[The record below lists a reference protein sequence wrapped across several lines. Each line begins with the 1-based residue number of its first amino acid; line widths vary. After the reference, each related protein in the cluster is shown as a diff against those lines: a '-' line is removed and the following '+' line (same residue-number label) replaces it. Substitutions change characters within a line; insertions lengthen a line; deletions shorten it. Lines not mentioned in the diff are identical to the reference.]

1 MKITETPFAGLL
13 ILEPVVLSDRRGIFF
28 ESLNK
33 RTFKQLGLPS
43 EFVQENQ
50 SRSKRGVI
58 RGLHFQKDPFA
69 QAKLVSALSGEVLDV
84 VVDLRHDQPTYKQ
97 HYSIVLS
104 SDNLKRLLV
113 PRGFAHGLS
122 VLSDSAD
129 ILYHCD
135 QFYHPESE
143 SGILWNDPQLAI
155 DWKTPEASRIV
166 SDKDLKLPRLQD
178 LAYSFAT

>member
-1 MKITETPFAGLL
+1 MKITKTPFAGLL
-13 ILEPVVLSDRRGIFF
+13 VIEPIVLSDRRGIFF
-28 ESLNK
+28 ESVSK
-33 RTFKQLGLPS
+33 RTFKKLGLPS

-69 QAKLVSALSGEVLDV
+69 QAKLVSVLSGEVLDV
-84 VVDLRHDQPTYKQ
+84 VVDLRHDQPTYRQ
-97 HYSIVLS
+97 HFTIILS

-122 VLSDSAD
+122 VLSESAD
-129 ILYHCD
+129 VLYHCD

-143 SGILWNDPQLAI
+143 SGILSSDPQLGI
-155 DWKTPEASRIV
+155 DWIIPEASRIV
-166 SDKDLKLPRLQD
+166 SDKDLMLPTLQQ